1 MIRIFYQLLSE
12 ISLIFLYPILS
23 VIVWFVPRHE
33 LKGHGSGPNIILVE
47 RWLSVNIRHL
57 YWKYYLERK
66 GYNVYLA
73 NFPIRKGNFDKSAHQ
88 LAKYIER
95 HELKGITL
103 VGISSGAL
111 TALLYLQECN
121 GWDRVDKFVAV
132 GAPFKGTWMAL
143 FLAFAYSGRE
153 LLPNSGLVKK
163 ISTMNIINAH
173 KIYCIKAKFDEMV
186 PFGSFLPRTHH
197 IMVDI
202 LGHNNLHIRVRATY
216 KKIMEI
222 A

>member
-1 MIRIFYQLLSE
+1 MRFFYQILSE
-12 ISLIFLYPILS
+12 ISLIVLYPILS
-23 VIVWFVPRHE
+23 AIVWFVPRHE
-33 LKGHGSGPNIILVE
+33 LKGHGTGPNIILVE

-73 NFPIRKGNFDKSAHQ
+73 NFPIRKGNFEQSAHQ
-88 LAKYIER
+88 LARYIEK
-95 HELKGITL
+95 HNLSKVTL

-111 TALLYLQECN
+111 TALLYLQKCN
-121 GWDRVDKFVAV
+121 GWERVDKFVAI

-143 FLAFAYSGRE
+143 FLSFAYSGRE
-153 LLPNSGLVKK
+153 LLPHSNFIRY
-163 ISTMNIINAH
+163 ISSFQLTNPD

-186 PFGSFLPRTHH
+186 PNGSFLPHTHH

-216 KKIMEI
+216 RKIIEI
-222 A
+222 V